1 MNAEVKLLCCNQKVD
16 RLQRR
21 QHIHQLP
28 DRANPQLIRVYEN
41 AGEGS
46 HAILDRP
53 IHDRP
58 IPVLV
63 RPTSPARHPHERM
76 VRHVLLQAR
85 HPARELVL
93 LPNRLAL
100 EGVDLAQLVS
110 RELGQVPPPHA
121 LQELGQL
128 GLQLRA
134 AERVDESDRHGGA
147 APGDPE
153 ERVLERG
160 APSRGEE
167 GRGVLLGQKGPF
179 LAVVLVMLKGLG
191 DDASKGSL
199 VLACR
204 LEELLQVLFLDLE
217 PALVAFVESVLL
229 LPGGHCV
236 IIIFYAVAVGCDQ
249 GGEIYEEKEKG
260 PLLRLVILL
269 FSFCLTGLRNAIYVL
284 VCV

>member
-16 RLQRR
+16 RLQRS

-63 RPTSPARHPHERM
+63 RPTSP
-76 VRHVLLQAR
+76 AR

-236 IIIFYAVAVGCDQ
+236 IIFFYAVAVGCDQ